1 MGFTITERMRGDI
14 GGTACRMYEITH
26 DESATA
32 ITAASM
38 DLHHVLHVD
47 GHPGLLA
54 STAADTSTLQG
65 YLGLSITAGNAGI
78 TFTSANPTGT
88 KWNVTVYGW

>member
-1 MGFTITERMRGDI
+1 MAFTITERMRGDVA
-14 GGTACRMYEITH
+14 GTAFRMYEITH

-38 DLHHVLHVD
+38 DLHHVLHID

-54 STAADTSTLQG
+54 STAADLSTFNG
-65 YLGLSITAGNAGI
+65 YMGLSITAGNAGI
-78 TFTSANPTGT
+78 TFHSANPVGT
-88 KWNVTVYGW
+88 KWNVSVYGW